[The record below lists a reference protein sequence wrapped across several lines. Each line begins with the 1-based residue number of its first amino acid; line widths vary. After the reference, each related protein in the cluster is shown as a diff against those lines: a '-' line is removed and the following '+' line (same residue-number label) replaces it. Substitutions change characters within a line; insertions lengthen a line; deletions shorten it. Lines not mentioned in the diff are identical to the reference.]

1 MSAIKEL
8 QENLEST
15 QTARFVTTM
24 LRDIS
29 ANKLQV
35 IRAAFENNGA
45 FYKEM
50 RTLDLLVQAYA
61 ERNNPTGL
69 KKQKQ
74 KKIEKKV
81 FVALTSNKRFFGT
94 LNRNITSRLIQ
105 RLKKDSESDAVVIG
119 QTGRTLLENTEFAP
133 RCTYVEFEE
142 DAPTSSEVFSLIRQ
156 LGNYSRIYMFYPTF
170 INSFRQEVGLID
182 ITYHPIIQAD
192 SVEADVDYIF
202 EPDIEAL
209 LEFFE
214 TQVRLILFNRVLLE
228 TKLAQ
233 TGARLSKMQ
242 RAREEA
248 GEMVKEQR
256 REIHK
261 EVMTLQSMHLLETF
275 AGFGKTN
282 TI

>member
-8 QENLEST
+8 QDNLEST

-35 IRAAFENNGA
+35 IRTAFEKNGA
-45 FYKEM
+45 FYNEM
-50 RTLDLLVQAYA
+50 RGLDLLVQAYA
-61 ERNNPTGL
+61 EKNNPTHTR
-69 KKQKQ
+69 KNKQKE
-74 KKIEKKV
+74 EKDV
-81 FVALTSNKRFFGT
+81 FVGLTSNKRFFGT
-94 LNRNITSRLIQ
+94 LNRDIAFRLID
-105 RLKKDSESDAVVIG
+105 RPKKDAECDAVVIG
-119 QTGRTLLENTEFAP
+119 QTGRTILENTEFAS
-133 RCTYVEFEE
+133 RCSYISFEE
-142 DAPTSSEVFSLIRQ
+142 DTPTSAEVFSLIRK
-156 LGNYSRIYMFYPTF
+156 LGGYNRIYMFYPTF

-182 ITYHPIIQAD
+182 ITYHPTISKDEKIE
-192 SVEADVDYIF
+192 VGYIF

-209 LEFFE
+209 LTFFE

-248 GEMVKEQR
+248 GERLKELR
-256 REIHK
+256 REMHK
-261 EVMTLQSMHLLETF
+261 EMMAIQSMHLLETF
-275 AGFGKTN
+275 AGFGKKEK
-282 TI
+282 I

>member
-35 IRAAFENNGA
+35 IRTAFEKNGA
-45 FYKEM
+45 FYQEM
-50 RTLDLLVQAYA
+50 RNLDLLVQMYA
-61 ERNNPTGL
+61 ENNNHSRG
-69 KKQKQ
+69 KKN
-74 KKIEKKV
+74 KKKEKDV

-94 LNRNITSRLIQ
+94 LNRDITFRLID
-105 RLKKDSESDAVVIG
+105 RLKKDTESDAVVIG
-119 QTGRTLLENTEFAP
+119 QTGQTLLENTEFAP
-133 RCTYVEFEE
+133 RCSYISFEE
-142 DAPTSSEVFSLIRQ
+142 DAPTSAEVFSLIRK
-156 LGNYSRIYMFYPTF
+156 LGGYNRIYMFYPTF

-182 ITYHPIIQAD
+182 ITYQPTITKD
-192 SVEADVDYIF
+192 EKLEVDYIF

-209 LEFFE
+209 LTFFE

-248 GEMVKEQR
+248 GELLKEQR

-261 EVMTLQSMHLLETF
+261 EMMALQSMHLLETF
-275 AGFGKTN
+275 AGFGKKEN
-282 TI
+282 V

>member
-29 ANKLQV
+29 ANKLQI
-35 IRAAFENNGA
+35 IRAAFEKNGA

-50 RTLDLLVQAYA
+50 RSLDLLVQTYA
-61 ERNNPTGL
+61 ERNNPSRN
-69 KKQKQ
+69 KKNIQ
-74 KKIEKKV
+74 KKDKDV

-94 LNRNITSRLIQ
+94 LNKNITFRLIE
-105 RLKKDSESDAVVIG
+105 RLKKDPKCDAVVIG
-119 QTGRTLLENTEFAP
+119 NTGRTLLENTEFAR
-133 RCTYVEFEE
+133 RCSYLSFDE
-142 DAPTSSEVFSLIRQ
+142 DTPTSAEVLSLIQ
-156 LGNYSRIYMFYPTF
+156 GLGDYGRIYMFYPTF

-182 ITYHPIIQAD
+182 ITYHPTIAKD
-192 SVEADVDYIF
+192 EKLEVGYIF

-209 LEFFE
+209 LTFFE

-248 GEMVKEQR
+248 GERLKEQR

-261 EVMTLQSMHLLETF
+261 EMMALQSMHLLETF
-275 AGFGKTN
+275 AGFGKKE

>member
-29 ANKLQV
+29 ANKLQI
-35 IRAAFENNGA
+35 IRAAFEKNGA

-50 RTLDLLVQAYA
+50 RSLDLLVQTYA
-61 ERNNPTGL
+61 ERNNPSRN
-69 KKQKQ
+69 KKNIQ
-74 KKIEKKV
+74 KKDKDV

-94 LNRNITSRLIQ
+94 LNRDIAFRLID
-105 RLKKDSESDAVVIG
+105 RLKKDSEIDAVVIG
-119 QTGRTLLENTEFAP
+119 QTGRTILESTEFAS
-133 RCTYVEFEE
+133 RCSYVVFEE
-142 DAPTSSEVFSLIRQ
+142 DAPTSAEVFSLIRK
-156 LGNYSRIYMFYPTF
+156 LGGYNRIYMFYPTF

-182 ITYHPIIQAD
+182 ITYHPTIAKD
-192 SVEADVDYIF
+192 EKLEVGYIF

-209 LEFFE
+209 LTFFE

-248 GEMVKEQR
+248 GERLKEQR

-261 EVMTLQSMHLLETF
+261 EMMALQSMHLLETF
-275 AGFGKTN
+275 AGFGKKG
-282 TI
+282 II